1 MRRSVAFLI
10 VVVSLFGAASGQL
23 LAAGAAAPKILVFG
37 DSLSAGYG
45 IDPRVGWVAL
55 LANKL
60 ASQGYEYQVVNASV
74 SGETTAGGRAR
85 LNHVLQLHHP
95 AVLILELGANDGLR
109 GLPVSQM
116 RDNLQTMIEAASQ
129 AGAGVLLVGMQIP
142 PNYGVE
148 YAASFRDTFEQLSRQ
163 QKLRF
168 APFLLEG
175 VALDAALVQV
185 DGLHPTAAAQ
195 PRLLE
200 NVWQAL
206 QPLLKKNS

>member
-1 MRRSVAFLI
+1 M
-10 VVVSLFGAASGQL
+10 VVSLFGAASGQL

-163 QKLRF
+163 RKLHF

-175 VALDAALVQV
+175 VALDAALVQA

>member
-10 VVVSLFGAASGQL
+10 AVVSLFGAASGQL

-74 SGETTAGGRAR
+74 SGETTAGGRTR

-95 AVLILELGANDGLR
+95 AIVILELGANDGLR
-109 GLPVSQM
+109 GLPVAQM
-116 RDNLQTMIEAASQ
+116 RDNLRTMVDAAAQ
-129 AGAGVLLVGMQIP
+129 AGARVLLVGMQIP

-148 YAASFRDTFEQLSRQ
+148 YAAGFRETFAELSRQ
-163 QKLRF
+163 QELHF
-168 APFLLEG
+168 APFLLDG
-175 VALDAALVQV
+175 VALDTSLVQA

>member
-109 GLPVSQM
+109 GLPMSQM

>member
-1 MRRSVAFLI
+1 MKRSVAFLI
-10 VVVSLFGAASGQL
+10 VVASLFGAAPGQL
-23 LAAGAAAPKILVFG
+23 LAAVGTVPKILVFG

-55 LANKL
+55 LVNKL

-85 LNHVLQLHHP
+85 LNHALQLHHP
-95 AVLILELGANDGLR
+95 AILVLELGANDGLR
-109 GLPVSQM
+109 GLPIPQM
-116 RDNLQTMIEAASQ
+116 RENLSMMINAASQ
-129 AGAGVLLVGMQIP
+129 AGARVLLVGMQIP
-142 PNYGVE
+142 PNYGAE
-148 YAASFRDTFEQLSRQ
+148 YAARFRETFEQLSRQ
-163 QKLRF
+163 PKLRF

-175 VALDAALVQV
+175 VALDTALVQA
-185 DGLHPTAAAQ
+185 DGLHPTTAAQ

-206 QPLLKKNS
+206 QPLLDKNS

>member
-1 MRRSVAFLI
+1 M
-10 VVVSLFGAASGQL
+10 VVSLFGAASGQL

-163 QKLRF
+163 RKLHF

-175 VALDAALVQV
+175 VALDAALVQA

-200 NVWQAL
+200 NVWQVL